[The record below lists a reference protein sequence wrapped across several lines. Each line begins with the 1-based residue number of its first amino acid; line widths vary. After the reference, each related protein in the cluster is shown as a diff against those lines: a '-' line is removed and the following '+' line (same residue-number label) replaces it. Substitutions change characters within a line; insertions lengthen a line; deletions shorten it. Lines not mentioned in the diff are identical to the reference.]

1 LSRDLIYRVSIQTN
15 TAKREAR
22 NIRSTFEK
30 ELRDIRLGN
39 LDTSGIKNATVQVRQ
54 LRQEVEQV
62 GSARPAGGKPGGIGG
77 FFSGQLDDA
86 LSDLKGLAAG
96 YLSVQGVIGG
106 INEAIDLTRLNTQAE
121 RANKSFDILSGG
133 AERASVNVMAIQTAA
148 GGAVTSLDAIAIGNQ
163 AASLG
168 LAKTTEGFEDLARS
182 ARIITMVSPIIREQ
196 GEALTQLALFSS
208 NAASYARADQL
219 GLSATEVRN
228 RIKELRMENGNLDD
242 SQLKLMAS
250 MQLLDEKFGALL
262 NTTEAQASGLEKLTT
277 NYQELR
283 IAVAGSTGPIDS
295 AARALASGFSQA
307 TTYIAGTDTPL
318 KTLID
323 NLKQTEQQARAMQGL
338 NPISRDLVTGAIRSI
353 DQLPGGGLIPKNMF
367 GLDAGSL
374 AADADSI
381 KLIVTALE
389 LASNAVSA
397 GVPGAEEYFNSISAI
412 AVEVDKQNY
421 ATSEQIALVSR
432 LTAGY
437 QESAQAG
444 GEAYA
449 QQTQAAEAAKKAEE
463 ARLALIFDQQEALN
477 QALATRA
484 QKAAPS
490 VGIEAAIN
498 LYREQKLAAE
508 KAIDELAATGVSDVN
523 EIAIR
528 TAGIVDQLVAPFDA
542 LEARAGPI
550 DLTAALGNFDQVGAA
565 LSNLNSG
572 FTDFLPGVSAA
583 REELTTL
590 SIEMA
595 LTGELSDEQA
605 ARLEYLSA
613 VAYSVA
619 DGGGQLGA
627 VINDLGSDFLAS
639 NAYAAELVNQL
650 VLTEAAYRNGAITGD
665 IYAGVTATL
674 TGKLLTLAQGA
685 GIATGAIY
693 ALNDA
698 QADMASPAGLAIGG
712 SIANRIQSQQQT
724 SGREQNRREM
734 ERYNR
739 DLARSQERSAGR
751 AGKLLEDGAKRASQE
766 LRSALDKVPG
776 LFSASQVTE
785 QDMKDTELG
794 VYQEKADEYLRRLR
808 DEVQNGNDWE
818 DVSLEE
824 ARAGLER
831 AGLEVGS
838 TAEQTVALLEKAI
851 NDSSLYSAVENI
863 PIFINEEA
871 VKFTQELQSK
881 SEQGRKNIYEYFGIQ
896 VDEAVG
902 AATGGGGGG
911 VAVRPP
917 ELIDI
922 DPFTDGVQTGL
933 DEYVAASGESVREQ
947 IANATRPFFN
957 PDELFL
963 PGTMGAATKPGG
975 AGATD
980 AIAQALAPLVS
991 AVTGIQ
997 GAKPQPAITPTVDGA
1012 ALQAELDKLQITI
1025 APTLAAD
1032 AGQKIAMALGDQ
1044 LGQQSA
1050 VLISH
1055 GAVIGKAFLAG
1066 IQQTLSVDDKGNAT
1080 IDFAGFIANN
1090 LGAQAQT
1097 FIAQGKGIASLLQ
1110 QGLSEGMAPAEGEA
1124 ATGGMAMQISSI
1136 TLAEGVRPPDVSV
1149 MAKIDK
1155 FAIDQTALLDAD
1167 LSIAPTIDLQ
1177 AVSEEREKAK
1187 RALTFLI
1194 EPGLT
1199 LTEADRAGFIS
1210 NVEAI
1215 RPVVSVQLALPEQQ
1229 TNAAVDFFAFDGSIP
1244 VETVN
1249 RADLVTFTNVLP
1261 VEQVN
1266 RAKLV
1271 VFLSELPTEQIDR
1284 SALVAFVSEVSKEEI
1299 DRSGLVS
1306 FLSELP
1312 TEQVDRSTLIGYINS
1327 PATETI
1333 DRAKLV
1339 TAINELPI
1347 QEVNRQTLVSYLN
1360 ALPSETV
1367 DRSTLVGF
1375 VNAIPAENV
1384 DRSALVSFANA
1395 VPTEHVDRSDLIAF
1409 VNALPAENIDRSAL
1423 VSFLGSVPSEA
1434 VDRQTLVSYL
1444 NSVPTETID
1453 RANVVAFLG
1462 NVTSE
1467 QVDRTALVAYI
1478 GAVPIFTVDLS
1489 KVVEFA
1495 GEAVR
1500 AAQDKLYSFL
1510 YGPSPERPDTAPGI
1524 TDAGPYAIDIQAQL
1538 SPAAYQSYLDY
1549 KAEVEANPPTI
1560 MPMLQAP
1567 GQRLGDVEPLG
1578 TIDVTAN
1585 ITKFDV
1591 TAQIDETALA
1601 SLTAP
1606 IVYAP
1611 QSDAQADFITPLV
1624 TGLTTQIGAN
1634 QDQIG
1639 AQGASVAQIII
1650 AGMIAAFQGTQQGGE
1665 ATTTISD
1672 ALFFAVNTQFT
1683 TAQSSFFT
1691 VGSIPAVA
1699 VESGFKGYAYDG
1711 LSSGLLD
1718 ALTNGIRAD
1727 ADAYMQRGATIAG
1740 YVQKG
1745 IGDGFSSDIG
1755 IRSAVTAGGVWGNA
1769 FVQGALNAI
1778 NAAGFVDQITTAVV
1792 DGITDQVEQP

>member
-1 LSRDLIYRVSIQTN
+1 MRSVF
-15 TAKREAR
+15 EA
-22 NIRSTFEK
+22 
-30 ELRDIRLGN
+30 ELRQINVGKLDTSGLKAAQAQAKLFAAEMERAVKAGDLGQ
-39 LDTSGIKNATVQVRQ
+39 LDTSGIQ
-54 LRQEVEQV
+54 
-62 GSARPAGGKPGGIGG
+62 
-77 FFSGQLDDA
+77 
-86 LSDLKGLAAG
+86 
-96 YLSVQGVIGG
+96 
-106 INEAIDLTRLNTQAE
+106 
-121 RANKSFDILSGG
+121 RA
-133 AERASVNVMAIQTAA
+133 
-148 GGAVTSLDAIAIGNQ
+148 
-163 AASLG
+163 
-168 LAKTTEGFEDLARS
+168 
-182 ARIITMVSPIIREQ
+182 VS
-196 GEALTQLALFSS
+196 
-208 NAASYARADQL
+208 
-219 GLSATEVRN
+219 
-228 RIKELRMENGNLDD
+228 
-242 SQLKLMAS
+242 
-250 MQLLDEKFGALL
+250 
-262 NTTEAQASGLEKLTT
+262 EAQALRTAFEQARNAAANVRPPSVGGGGIPSGL
-277 NYQELR
+277 
-283 IAVAGSTGPIDS
+283 A
-295 AARALASGFSQA
+295 
-307 TTYIAGTDTPL
+307 
-318 KTLID
+318 
-323 NLKQTEQQARAMQGL
+323 
-338 NPISRDLVTGAIRSI
+338 
-353 DQLPGGGLIPKNMF
+353 GGLLGGF
-367 GLDAGSL
+367 
-374 AADADSI
+374 
-381 KLIVTALE
+381 
-389 LASNAVSA
+389 
-397 GVPGAEEYFNSISAI
+397 
-412 AVEVDKQNY
+412 
-421 ATSEQIALVSR
+421 
-432 LTAGY
+432 
-437 QESAQAG
+437 AG
-444 GEAYA
+444 GIAINELKELG
-449 QQTQAAEAAKKAEE
+449 QQLSETARRGAVFQQLGDVLDDYTRSVGTNASAMIDAAKKAAQGTISEYELILNANRAIQFEVAKTPEAFAKLIELSTALGRAQGIADTQALEFLTTGLARESRLILDNLGLIIDLEAATKRYADTIGKSADQLTTAERKQALLEE
-463 ARLALIFDQQEALN
+463 AFRQGAVAIEANREAADSAATQFERFDANVQNLKDSWGELIATLAADKIGDAANALSDIRETWFEGGQSQDTISRRIEEIKTEIAKFENAEPFTILGFDVSQFKEGIGTLPNLRDELRVLEEMQVATNSASDAFLQQEGIITNVGAALDMTGQKAKAVSAEILTLYGDQESSIN
-477 QALATRA
+477 KSLMGRAEKSVDTIGPDQALAQYRQA
-484 QKAAPS
+484 KADA
-490 VGIEAAIN
+490 EAA
-498 LYREQKLAAE
+498 LQSLMDAGVTDATELQFRSAE
-508 KAIDELAATGVSDVN
+508 ILTS
-523 EIAIR
+523 
-528 TAGIVDQLVAPFDA
+528 LLAPFDE
-542 LEARAGPI
+542 LEARANQI
-550 DLTAALGNFDQVGAA
+550 DFSAMSGAI
-565 LSNLNSG
+565 SSLNAG
-572 FTDFLPGVSAA
+572 FVDFLPGVSSA
-583 REELTTL
+583 REELAAL
-590 SIEMA
+590 SQEM
-595 LTGELSDEQA
+595 LYSSTVTSEQLA
-605 ARLEYLSA
+605 QFEYLSA

-619 DGGGQLGA
+619 DGGSQLSA
-627 VINDLGSDFLAS
+627 VINDLGNDFLAS

-650 VLTEAAYRNGAITGD
+650 VLTEAAYRNGAISGD
-665 IYAGVTATL
+665 IYAGVTAML
-674 TGKLLTLAQGA
+674 TGQLLTLAQGA

-693 ALNDA
+693 ALNSA

-734 ERYNR
+734 ERYNK

-751 AGKLLEDGAKRASQE
+751 AGKLLEDGAKKANQE
-766 LRSALDKVPG
+766 LKSALDKVPG

-785 QDMKDTELG
+785 QDMKDAELG

-922 DPFTDGVQTGL
+922 DPLTEGLQTGL
-933 DEYVAASGESVREQ
+933 DEYVNASGEMVKEQMAKAKALFFDPANLFGSTAASG
-947 IANATRPFFN
+947 
-957 PDELFL
+957 
-963 PGTMGAATKPGG
+963 KPGAMG
-975 AGATD
+975 PVAKPEITVTADAT
-980 AIAQALAPLVS
+980 AQAWLPV
-991 AVTGIQ
+991 VTGQ
-997 GAKPQPAITPTVDGA
+997 TTTATVALGVAGPQAAPSMDGEKTKLLITDYYEVVTPEGGKV
-1012 ALQAELDKLQITI
+1012 K
-1025 APTLAAD
+1025 LAA
-1032 AGQKIAMALGDQ
+1032 A
-1044 LGQQSA
+1044 
-1050 VLISH
+1050 
-1055 GAVIGKAFLAG
+1055 
-1066 IQQTLSVDDKGNAT
+1066 
-1080 IDFAGFIANN
+1080 
-1090 LGAQAQT
+1090 
-1097 FIAQGKGIASLLQ
+1097 
-1110 QGLSEGMAPAEGEA
+1110 
-1124 ATGGMAMQISSI
+1124 
-1136 TLAEGVRPPDVSV
+1136 
-1149 MAKIDK
+1149 
-1155 FAIDQTALLDAD
+1155 
-1167 LSIAPTIDLQ
+1167 
-1177 AVSEEREKAK
+1177 
-1187 RALTFLI
+1187 
-1194 EPGLT
+1194 
-1199 LTEADRAGFIS
+1199 
-1210 NVEAI
+1210 
-1215 RPVVSVQLALPEQQ
+1215 
-1229 TNAAVDFFAFDGSIP
+1229 DFFTFDGSAP

-1249 RADLVTFTNVLP
+1249 RADLVTFTNALP

-1271 VFLSELPTEQIDR
+1271 SFLSELPTEQIDR

-1327 PATETI
+1327 PATETV
-1333 DRAKLV
+1333 DRA
-1339 TAINELPI
+1339 ELI
-1347 QEVNRQTLVSYLN
+1347 
-1360 ALPSETV
+1360 
-1367 DRSTLVGF
+1367 
-1375 VNAIPAENV
+1375 
-1384 DRSALVSFANA
+1384 SFA
-1395 VPTEHVDRSDLIAF
+1395 
-1409 VNALPAENIDRSAL
+1409 NALPAENIDRSAL
-1423 VSFLGSVPSEA
+1423 ISFLGSVPSEA

-1462 NVTSE
+1462 SVPSE
-1467 QVDRTALVAYI
+1467 QVDRTALVAYT

-1639 AQGASVAQIII
+1639 AQGASVSQIII

-1769 FVQGALNAI
+1769 FMQGALNAI

>member
-1 LSRDLIYRVSIQTN
+1 MRSVF
-15 TAKREAR
+15 EA
-22 NIRSTFEK
+22 
-30 ELRDIRLGN
+30 ELRQINVGKLDTSGLKAAQGQAKLFAAEMERAVKAGDLGQ
-39 LDTSGIKNATVQVRQ
+39 LDTSGIQ
-54 LRQEVEQV
+54 
-62 GSARPAGGKPGGIGG
+62 
-77 FFSGQLDDA
+77 
-86 LSDLKGLAAG
+86 
-96 YLSVQGVIGG
+96 
-106 INEAIDLTRLNTQAE
+106 
-121 RANKSFDILSGG
+121 RA
-133 AERASVNVMAIQTAA
+133 
-148 GGAVTSLDAIAIGNQ
+148 
-163 AASLG
+163 
-168 LAKTTEGFEDLARS
+168 
-182 ARIITMVSPIIREQ
+182 VS
-196 GEALTQLALFSS
+196 
-208 NAASYARADQL
+208 
-219 GLSATEVRN
+219 
-228 RIKELRMENGNLDD
+228 
-242 SQLKLMAS
+242 
-250 MQLLDEKFGALL
+250 
-262 NTTEAQASGLEKLTT
+262 EAQALRTAFEQAGNAAANVRPPSVGGGGIPSGL
-277 NYQELR
+277 
-283 IAVAGSTGPIDS
+283 A
-295 AARALASGFSQA
+295 
-307 TTYIAGTDTPL
+307 
-318 KTLID
+318 
-323 NLKQTEQQARAMQGL
+323 
-338 NPISRDLVTGAIRSI
+338 
-353 DQLPGGGLIPKNMF
+353 GGLLGGF
-367 GLDAGSL
+367 
-374 AADADSI
+374 
-381 KLIVTALE
+381 
-389 LASNAVSA
+389 
-397 GVPGAEEYFNSISAI
+397 
-412 AVEVDKQNY
+412 
-421 ATSEQIALVSR
+421 
-432 LTAGY
+432 
-437 QESAQAG
+437 AG
-444 GEAYA
+444 GIAINELKELG
-449 QQTQAAEAAKKAEE
+449 QQLSETARRGAVFQQLGDVLDDYTRSVGTNASAMIDAAKKAAQGTISEYELILNANRAIQFEVAKTPEAFAKLIELSTALGRAQGIADTQALEFLTTGLARESRLILDNLGLIIDLEAATKRYAETIGKSADQLTTAERKQALLEE
-463 ARLALIFDQQEALN
+463 AFRQGATAIEANRDAADSAATQFERLDANSQNLRDQLGELIAQGSAAYIASLADALEHASNVLDGRAELPGWLEGMGQAALDAANGMEARTIQTEVLRQAMAVLGASVVGFNETVRAGAAKELTDAFDQMEGVVTNAGVAIDMTGQKAKAVSAEILTLYGDQESSINKALMGRAEKSVDTIGPD
-477 QALATRA
+477 QALAQYRQA
-484 QKAAPS
+484 KADA
-490 VGIEAAIN
+490 EAA
-498 LYREQKLAAE
+498 LQSLMDAGVTDATELQFRSAE
-508 KAIDELAATGVSDVN
+508 ILTSL
-523 EIAIR
+523 
-528 TAGIVDQLVAPFDA
+528 LVPFDE
-542 LEARAGPI
+542 LEARANQI
-550 DLTAALGNFDQVGAA
+550 DFSAMSGAI
-565 LSNLNSG
+565 SSLNAG
-572 FTDFLPGVSAA
+572 FVDFLPGVSSA
-583 REELTTL
+583 REELASL
-590 SIEMA
+590 SQEMMFSSTVTA
-595 LTGELSDEQA
+595 EQLA
-605 ARLEYLSA
+605 QFKYLSA

-619 DGGGQLGA
+619 DGGSQLSA
-627 VINDLGSDFLAS
+627 VINDLGNDFLAS

-693 ALNDA
+693 ALNSA
-698 QADMASPAGLAIGG
+698 QADMASPAGRAIGG
-712 SIANRIQSQQQT
+712 SIANRIQSQQQA

-751 AGKLLEDGAKRASQE
+751 AGKLLEDGAKKASQE

-1066 IQQTLSVDDKGNAT
+1066 IQQTLSTDSEGNAT
-1080 IDFAGFIANN
+1080 IDIAGFIANN
-1090 LGAQAQT
+1090 LGTQAQT

-1136 TLAEGVRPPDVSV
+1136 TLAEGVRAPDVSV

-1194 EPGLT
+1194 EPGLA
-1199 LTEADRAGFIS
+1199 LAEADRAGFIS

-1327 PATETI
+1327 PATET
-1333 DRAKLV
+1333 
-1339 TAINELPI
+1339 
-1347 QEVNRQTLVSYLN
+1347 
-1360 ALPSETV
+1360 V
-1367 DRSTLVGF
+1367 DRSEL
-1375 VNAIPAENV
+1375 I
-1384 DRSALVSFANA
+1384 SFANA
-1395 VPTEHVDRSDLIAF
+1395 
-1409 VNALPAENIDRSAL
+1409 LPVENIDRSAL
-1423 VSFLGSVPSEA
+1423 ISFLGSVPSEA

-1462 NVTSE
+1462 NVPSE

-1495 GEAVR
+1495 GEAVK

-1510 YGPSPERPDTAPGI
+1510 YGPSPERPDTMPGI
-1524 TDAGPYAIDIQAQL
+1524 TDSGPYAIDIQAQL

-1567 GQRLGDVEPLG
+1567 GQRLGDVESLG
-1578 TIDVTAN
+1578 TVDVTAN

-1591 TAQIDETALA
+1591 TAQIDEAALA

-1665 ATTTISD
+1665 TTTAISD

-1691 VGSIPAVA
+1691 VGGIPAVA

>member
-1 LSRDLIYRVSIQTN
+1 MPSRELIYRVSVQTSD
-15 TAKREAR
+15 AKRQAQNMRSVFEA
-22 NIRSTFEK
+22 
-30 ELRDIRLGN
+30 ELRQINVGKLDTSGLKAAQAQAKLFAAEMERAVKAGDLGQ
-39 LDTSGIKNATVQVRQ
+39 LDTSGIQ
-54 LRQEVEQV
+54 
-62 GSARPAGGKPGGIGG
+62 
-77 FFSGQLDDA
+77 
-86 LSDLKGLAAG
+86 
-96 YLSVQGVIGG
+96 
-106 INEAIDLTRLNTQAE
+106 
-121 RANKSFDILSGG
+121 RA
-133 AERASVNVMAIQTAA
+133 
-148 GGAVTSLDAIAIGNQ
+148 
-163 AASLG
+163 
-168 LAKTTEGFEDLARS
+168 
-182 ARIITMVSPIIREQ
+182 VS
-196 GEALTQLALFSS
+196 
-208 NAASYARADQL
+208 
-219 GLSATEVRN
+219 
-228 RIKELRMENGNLDD
+228 
-242 SQLKLMAS
+242 
-250 MQLLDEKFGALL
+250 
-262 NTTEAQASGLEKLTT
+262 EAQALRTAFEQAGNAAANVRPPSVGGGGIPSGL
-277 NYQELR
+277 
-283 IAVAGSTGPIDS
+283 A
-295 AARALASGFSQA
+295 
-307 TTYIAGTDTPL
+307 
-318 KTLID
+318 
-323 NLKQTEQQARAMQGL
+323 
-338 NPISRDLVTGAIRSI
+338 
-353 DQLPGGGLIPKNMF
+353 GGLLGGF
-367 GLDAGSL
+367 
-374 AADADSI
+374 
-381 KLIVTALE
+381 
-389 LASNAVSA
+389 
-397 GVPGAEEYFNSISAI
+397 
-412 AVEVDKQNY
+412 
-421 ATSEQIALVSR
+421 
-432 LTAGY
+432 
-437 QESAQAG
+437 AG
-444 GEAYA
+444 GIAINELKELG
-449 QQTQAAEAAKKAEE
+449 QQLSETARRGAVFQQLGDVLDDYTRSVGTNASAMIDAAKKAAQGTISEYELILNANRAIQFEVAKTPEAFAKLIELSTALGRAQGIADTQALEFLTTGLARESRLILDNLGLIIDLEAATKRYADTIGKSADQLTTAERKQALLEE
-463 ARLALIFDQQEALN
+463 AFRQGATAIEANRDAADSAATQFERLDANSQNLRDQLGELIAQGSAAYIASLADALEHASNVLDGRAELPGWLEGMGQAALDAANGMEARTIQTEVLRQAMAVLGASVVGFNETVRAGAAKELTDAFDQMEGVVTNAGVAIDMTGQKAKAVSAEILTLYGDQESSINKALMGRAEKSVDTIGAD
-477 QALATRA
+477 QALAQYRQA
-484 QKAAPS
+484 KQDA
-490 VGIEAAIN
+490 EAA
-498 LYREQKLAAE
+498 LQSLMDAGVTDATELQFRSAE
-508 KAIDELAATGVSDVN
+508 ILTSL
-523 EIAIR
+523 
-528 TAGIVDQLVAPFDA
+528 LVPFDE
-542 LEARAGPI
+542 LEARANQI
-550 DLTAALGNFDQVGAA
+550 DFSAMSGAI
-565 LSNLNSG
+565 SSLNAG
-572 FTDFLPGVSAA
+572 FVDFLPGVSSA
-583 REELTTL
+583 REELASL
-590 SIEMA
+590 SQEMMFSSTVTA
-595 LTGELSDEQA
+595 EQLA
-605 ARLEYLSA
+605 QFEYLSA

-619 DGGGQLGA
+619 DGGSQLSA
-627 VINDLGSDFLAS
+627 VINDLGNDFLAS

-650 VLTEAAYRNGAITGD
+650 VLTEAAYRNGAISGD

-674 TGKLLTLAQGA
+674 TGQLLTLAQGA

-693 ALNDA
+693 ALNSA

-734 ERYNR
+734 ERYNK

-751 AGKLLEDGAKRASQE
+751 AGKLLEDGAKKANQE
-766 LRSALDKVPG
+766 LKSALDKVPG

-785 QDMKDTELG
+785 QDMKDAELG

-911 VAVRPP
+911 GGVAVRPP

-922 DPFTDGVQTGL
+922 DPLTEGLQTGL
-933 DEYVAASGESVREQ
+933 DEYVNANGEMVKEQ
-947 IANATRPFFN
+947 MAKAKALFFDPAN
-957 PDELFL
+957 LFA
-963 PGTMGAATKPGG
+963 PGAKMGGVS
-975 AGATD
+975 AGAMGPAAKPEIIITAD
-980 AIAQALAPLVS
+980 ASAQALTPFLSSFAGGQGPTTAPMPMI
-991 AVTGIQ
+991 A
-997 GAKPQPAITPTVDGA
+997 PTVDGA
-1012 ALQAELDKLQITI
+1012 ALQAELDKLQITL
-1025 APTLAAD
+1025 APTLADD

-1136 TLAEGVRPPDVSV
+1136 TLAEGVRAPDVSV

-1155 FAIDQTALLDAD
+1155 FAIDQTALFDAD

-1215 RPVVSVQLALPEQQ
+1215 RPVVAVQLALPEQQ

-1462 NVTSE
+1462 SVPSE
-1467 QVDRTALVAYI
+1467 QVDRTALVAYT

-1769 FVQGALNAI
+1769 FMQGALNAI

>member
-1 LSRDLIYRVSIQTN
+1 LIYRLSIQTN
-15 TAKREAR
+15 DAKRQAA
-22 NIRSTFEK
+22 NIRSTFER
-30 ELRDIRLGN
+30 ELRQIQAGN
-39 LDTSGIKNATVQVRQ
+39 INFSAATGQARQ
-54 LRQEVEQV
+54 L
-62 GSARPAGGKPGGIGG
+62 SAELNNVAASGQKVKAALPGGTD
-77 FFSGQLDDA
+77 FFSA
-86 LSDLKGLAAG
+86 
-96 YLSVQGVIGG
+96 G
-106 INEAIDLTRLNTQAE
+106 IN
-121 RANKSFDILSGG
+121 
-133 AERASVNVMAIQTAA
+133 
-148 GGAVTSLDAIAIGNQ
+148 DAIAQVQNLATAYIGLQGITAVIDLSKLGTQ
-163 AASLG
+163 AQRTYASLNI
-168 LAKTTEGFEDLARS
+168 LAGGGEKAEEVLKAIQKASNGTVTEMEAAGIATQGFALKLARTPAEFEKLTRA
-182 ARIITMVSPIIREQ
+182 AREIVQVSPIINDVS
-196 GEALTQLALFSS
+196 EALTQLALFAS
-208 NAASYARADQL
+208 NEQSFARADQL
-219 GLSATEVRN
+219 GLAVGEVKDRMA
-228 RIKELRMENGNLDD
+228 ELRRENDALSG
-242 SQLKLMAS
+242 SQAKLLAS
-250 MQLLDEKFGALL
+250 VQLLDEKYGATLD
-262 NTTEAQASGLEKLTT
+262 TIEAQATGIEKL
-277 NYQELR
+277 R
-283 IAVAGSTGPIDS
+283 VAWEDAKVS
-295 AARALASGFSQA
+295 FA
-307 TTYIAGTDTPL
+307 TAD
-318 KTLID
+318 
-323 NLKQTEQQARAMQGL
+323 
-338 NPISRDLVTGAIRSI
+338 
-353 DQLPGGGLIPKNMF
+353 F
-367 GLDAGSL
+367 G
-374 AADADSI
+374 
-381 KLIVTALE
+381 V
-389 LASNAVSA
+389 
-397 GVPGAEEYFNSISAI
+397 GAEFFSVDRFANSIANSISVLSGNYSDLQ
-412 AVEVDKQNY
+412 AVADRVKGTIGTLENRKTAFFFPEDTQPQIDKLN
-421 ATSEQIALVSR
+421 
-432 LTAGY
+432 AGF
-437 QESAQAG
+437 ES
-444 GEAYA
+444 Y
-449 QQTQAAEAAKKAEE
+449 KKAVDEVNRAVAAGTPGADE
-463 ARLALIFDQQEALN
+463 YQARLAALSLTIVQSGGINDAQVAQLQELHNWYNQTAQSVVSLAEAEKLRAENKISADQFENTRQATIFEQQPAIE
-477 QALATRA
+477 QALAGRA
-484 QKAAPS
+484 GKSADV
-490 VGIEAAIN
+490 VGIEAAIAI
-498 LYREQKLAAE
+498 YRQQKAAVDA
-508 KAIDELAATGVSDVN
+508 AIQQLIDSGVSDQN

-528 TAGIVDQLVAPFDA
+528 VSAITAELMAPFDA
-542 LEARAGPI
+542 LEARASTI

-565 LSNLNSG
+565 LSSLNAG
-572 FTDFLPGVSAA
+572 FVDFLPGVSSA

-590 SIEMA
+590 STEMA

-619 DGGGQLGA
+619 DGGSQLSA
-627 VINDLGSDFLAS
+627 VINDLGNDFLAS

-693 ALNDA
+693 ALNSA
-698 QADMASPAGLAIGG
+698 QADMASPAGRAIGG
-712 SIANRIQSQQQT
+712 SIANRIQSQQQA

-881 SEQGRKNIYEYFGIQ
+881 SEEGRKNIYEYFGL
-896 VDEAVG
+896 VTDEAVS
-902 AATGGGGGG
+902 AATGGGGGGGG

-922 DPFTDGVQTGL
+922 DPLTEGLQTGL
-933 DEYVAASGESVREQ
+933 DEYVNANGEMVKEQ
-947 IANATRPFFN
+947 MAKAKALFFDPAN
-957 PDELFL
+957 LF
-963 PGTMGAATKPGG
+963 GTKK
-975 AGATD
+975 GATGAMGPAAKPEIIITAD
-980 AIAQALAPLVS
+980 ASAQALTPFLSSFTGGQGPTTAPLPMI
-991 AVTGIQ
+991 A
-997 GAKPQPAITPTVDGA
+997 PTVDGA
-1012 ALQAELDKLQITI
+1012 ALQAELDKLQITL
-1025 APTLAAD
+1025 APTLADD

-1066 IQQTLSVDDKGNAT
+1066 IQQTLSVDGEGNAT

-1124 ATGGMAMQISSI
+1124 ATGGIAIQISSI
-1136 TLAEGVRPPDVSV
+1136 TLAEGVRAPDVSV

-1229 TNAAVDFFAFDGSIP
+1229 TNADGS
-1244 VETVN
+1244 
-1249 RADLVTFTNVLP
+1249 
-1261 VEQVN
+1261 Q
-1266 RAKLV
+1266 
-1271 VFLSELPTEQIDR
+1271 
-1284 SALVAFVSEVSKEEI
+1284 
-1299 DRSGLVS
+1299 G
-1306 FLSELP
+1306 
-1312 TEQVDRSTLIGYINS
+1312 
-1327 PATETI
+1327 
-1333 DRAKLV
+1333 
-1339 TAINELPI
+1339 
-1347 QEVNRQTLVSYLN
+1347 
-1360 ALPSETV
+1360 
-1367 DRSTLVGF
+1367 
-1375 VNAIPAENV
+1375 
-1384 DRSALVSFANA
+1384 ANA
-1395 VPTEHVDRSDLIAF
+1395 
-1409 VNALPAENIDRSAL
+1409 
-1423 VSFLGSVPSEA
+1423 
-1434 VDRQTLVSYL
+1434 
-1444 NSVPTETID
+1444 
-1453 RANVVAFLG
+1453 
-1462 NVTSE
+1462 
-1467 QVDRTALVAYI
+1467 
-1478 GAVPIFTVDLS
+1478 
-1489 KVVEFA
+1489 
-1495 GEAVR
+1495 
-1500 AAQDKLYSFL
+1500 
-1510 YGPSPERPDTAPGI
+1510 
-1524 TDAGPYAIDIQAQL
+1524 
-1538 SPAAYQSYLDY
+1538 
-1549 KAEVEANPPTI
+1549 
-1560 MPMLQAP
+1560 
-1567 GQRLGDVEPLG
+1567 
-1578 TIDVTAN
+1578 
-1585 ITKFDV
+1585 
-1591 TAQIDETALA
+1591 
-1601 SLTAP
+1601 
-1606 IVYAP
+1606 
-1611 QSDAQADFITPLV
+1611 ITPL
-1624 TGLTTQIGAN
+1624 LQSINTQTRASTDGIMRE
-1634 QDQIG
+1634 
-1639 AQGASVAQIII
+1639 GASIAMILVAGLI
-1650 AGMIAAFQGTQQGGE
+1650 AHFKGGQQSGGE
-1665 ATTTISD
+1665 QAATPIAD
-1672 ALFFAVNTQFT
+1672 ALMTSVSAQFMATQNMFYAVGFGP
-1683 TAQSSFFT
+1683 ASS
-1691 VGSIPAVA
+1691 
-1699 VESGFKGYAYDG
+1699 VESGFKNYAYDG

>member
-1 LSRDLIYRVSIQTN
+1 M
-15 TAKREAR
+15 
-22 NIRSTFEK
+22 
-30 ELRDIRLGN
+30 
-39 LDTSGIKNATVQVRQ
+39 
-54 LRQEVEQV
+54 
-62 GSARPAGGKPGGIGG
+62 
-77 FFSGQLDDA
+77 
-86 LSDLKGLAAG
+86 
-96 YLSVQGVIGG
+96 
-106 INEAIDLTRLNTQAE
+106 ID
-121 RANKSFDILSGG
+121 
-133 AERASVNVMAIQTAA
+133 
-148 GGAVTSLDAIAIGNQ
+148 
-163 AASLG
+163 
-168 LAKTTEGFEDLARS
+168 
-182 ARIITMVSPIIREQ
+182 
-196 GEALTQLALFSS
+196 
-208 NAASYARADQL
+208 
-219 GLSATEVRN
+219 
-228 RIKELRMENGNLDD
+228 
-242 SQLKLMAS
+242 
-250 MQLLDEKFGALL
+250 
-262 NTTEAQASGLEKLTT
+262 
-277 NYQELR
+277 
-283 IAVAGSTGPIDS
+283 
-295 AARALASGFSQA
+295 
-307 TTYIAGTDTPL
+307 
-318 KTLID
+318 
-323 NLKQTEQQARAMQGL
+323 
-338 NPISRDLVTGAIRSI
+338 
-353 DQLPGGGLIPKNMF
+353 
-367 GLDAGSL
+367 
-374 AADADSI
+374 
-381 KLIVTALE
+381 
-389 LASNAVSA
+389 
-397 GVPGAEEYFNSISAI
+397 
-412 AVEVDKQNY
+412 
-421 ATSEQIALVSR
+421 
-432 LTAGY
+432 
-437 QESAQAG
+437 
-444 GEAYA
+444 
-449 QQTQAAEAAKKAEE
+449 AAKKAAQGTISEYELILNANRAIQFEVAKTPEAFAKLIELSTALGRAQGIADTQALEFLTTGLARESRLILDNLGLIIDLEAATKRYADTIGKSADQLTTAERKQALLEE
-463 ARLALIFDQQEALN
+463 AFRQGATAIEANRDAADSAATQFERLDANSQNLRDLLGELIAQGSAAYIASLADALEHASNVLDGRAELPGWLDGMGQAALDAANDMEASTIQTAVLRQAMAVLGASVVGFNETVRAGAAKELTDAFDQMEGVVTNAGVAIDMTGQKAKAVSAEILTLYGDQESSINKALMGRAEKSVDTIGAD
-477 QALATRA
+477 QALAQYRQA
-484 QKAAPS
+484 KQDA
-490 VGIEAAIN
+490 EAA
-498 LYREQKLAAE
+498 LQSLMDAGVTDATELQFRSAE
-508 KAIDELAATGVSDVN
+508 ILTSL
-523 EIAIR
+523 
-528 TAGIVDQLVAPFDA
+528 LVPFDE
-542 LEARAGPI
+542 LEARANQI
-550 DLTAALGNFDQVGAA
+550 DFSAMSGAI
-565 LSNLNSG
+565 SSLNAG
-572 FTDFLPGVSAA
+572 FVDFLPGVSSA
-583 REELTTL
+583 REELASL
-590 SIEMA
+590 SQEMMFSSTVTA
-595 LTGELSDEQA
+595 EQLA
-605 ARLEYLSA
+605 QFEYLSA

-619 DGGGQLGA
+619 DGGSQLSA
-627 VINDLGSDFLAS
+627 VINDLGNDFLAS

-650 VLTEAAYRNGAITGD
+650 VLTEAAYRNGAISGD

-674 TGKLLTLAQGA
+674 TGQLLTLAQGA

-693 ALNDA
+693 ALNSA

-734 ERYNR
+734 ERYNK

-751 AGKLLEDGAKRASQE
+751 AGKLLEDGAKKANQE
-766 LRSALDKVPG
+766 LKSALDKVPG

-785 QDMKDTELG
+785 QDMKDAELG

-911 VAVRPP
+911 GGVAVRPP

-922 DPFTDGVQTGL
+922 DPLTEGLQTGL
-933 DEYVAASGESVREQ
+933 DEYVNASGEMVKEQMAKAKALFFDPANLFGSTAASG
-947 IANATRPFFN
+947 
-957 PDELFL
+957 
-963 PGTMGAATKPGG
+963 KPGAMG
-975 AGATD
+975 PVAKPEITVTADAT
-980 AIAQALAPLVS
+980 AQAWLPV
-991 AVTGIQ
+991 VTGQ
-997 GAKPQPAITPTVDGA
+997 TTTATVALGVAGPQAAPSMDGEKTKLLITDYYEVVTPEGGKV
-1012 ALQAELDKLQITI
+1012 K
-1025 APTLAAD
+1025 LAA
-1032 AGQKIAMALGDQ
+1032 A
-1044 LGQQSA
+1044 
-1050 VLISH
+1050 
-1055 GAVIGKAFLAG
+1055 
-1066 IQQTLSVDDKGNAT
+1066 
-1080 IDFAGFIANN
+1080 
-1090 LGAQAQT
+1090 
-1097 FIAQGKGIASLLQ
+1097 
-1110 QGLSEGMAPAEGEA
+1110 
-1124 ATGGMAMQISSI
+1124 
-1136 TLAEGVRPPDVSV
+1136 
-1149 MAKIDK
+1149 
-1155 FAIDQTALLDAD
+1155 
-1167 LSIAPTIDLQ
+1167 
-1177 AVSEEREKAK
+1177 
-1187 RALTFLI
+1187 
-1194 EPGLT
+1194 
-1199 LTEADRAGFIS
+1199 
-1210 NVEAI
+1210 
-1215 RPVVSVQLALPEQQ
+1215 
-1229 TNAAVDFFAFDGSIP
+1229 DFFTFDGSAP

-1249 RADLVTFTNVLP
+1249 RADLVTFTNALP

-1271 VFLSELPTEQIDR
+1271 SFLSELPTEQIDRSALVAFVSEVSKEEIDRSGLVSFLSELPTEQVDRSTLIGYINSPATETVDRAELISFANALPAENIDRSALISFLGSVPSEAVDRQTLVSYLNSVPTETIDRANVVAFLGSVPSEQVDR

-1769 FVQGALNAI
+1769 FMQGALNAI

>member
-1 LSRDLIYRVSIQTN
+1 MSRELIYRLSIQTN
-15 TAKREAR
+15 DAKRQAA
-22 NIRSTFEK
+22 NIRSTFER
-30 ELRDIRLGN
+30 ELRQIQAGN
-39 LDTSGIKNATVQVRQ
+39 INFSAATGQARQ
-54 LRQEVEQV
+54 L
-62 GSARPAGGKPGGIGG
+62 SAELNNVAASGQKVKAALPGGTD
-77 FFSGQLDDA
+77 FFSA
-86 LSDLKGLAAG
+86 
-96 YLSVQGVIGG
+96 G
-106 INEAIDLTRLNTQAE
+106 IN
-121 RANKSFDILSGG
+121 
-133 AERASVNVMAIQTAA
+133 
-148 GGAVTSLDAIAIGNQ
+148 DAIAQVQNLATAYIGLQGITAVIDLSKLGTQ
-163 AASLG
+163 AQRTYASLNI
-168 LAKTTEGFEDLARS
+168 LAGGGEKAEEVLKAIQKASNGTVTEMEAAGIATQGFALKLARTPAEFEKLTRA
-182 ARIITMVSPIIREQ
+182 AREIVQVSPIINDVS
-196 GEALTQLALFSS
+196 EALTQLALFAS
-208 NAASYARADQL
+208 NEQSFARADQL
-219 GLSATEVRN
+219 GLAVGEVKDRMA
-228 RIKELRMENGNLDD
+228 ELRRENDALSG
-242 SQLKLMAS
+242 SQAKLLAS
-250 MQLLDEKFGALL
+250 VQLLDEKYGATLD
-262 NTTEAQASGLEKLTT
+262 TIEAQATGIEKL
-277 NYQELR
+277 R
-283 IAVAGSTGPIDS
+283 VAWEDAKVS
-295 AARALASGFSQA
+295 FA
-307 TTYIAGTDTPL
+307 TAD
-318 KTLID
+318 
-323 NLKQTEQQARAMQGL
+323 
-338 NPISRDLVTGAIRSI
+338 
-353 DQLPGGGLIPKNMF
+353 F
-367 GLDAGSL
+367 G
-374 AADADSI
+374 
-381 KLIVTALE
+381 V
-389 LASNAVSA
+389 
-397 GVPGAEEYFNSISAI
+397 GAEFFSVDRFANSIANSISVLSGNYSDLQ
-412 AVEVDKQNY
+412 AVADRVKGTIGTLENRKTAFFFPEDTQPQIDKLN
-421 ATSEQIALVSR
+421 
-432 LTAGY
+432 AGF
-437 QESAQAG
+437 ES
-444 GEAYA
+444 Y
-449 QQTQAAEAAKKAEE
+449 KKAVDEVNRAVAAGTPGADE
-463 ARLALIFDQQEALN
+463 YQARLAALSLTIVQSGGINDAQVAQLQELHNWYNQTAQSVVSLAEAEKLRAENKISADQFENTRQATIFEQQPAIE
-477 QALATRA
+477 QALAGRA
-484 QKAAPS
+484 GKSADV
-490 VGIEAAIN
+490 VGIEAAIAI
-498 LYREQKLAAE
+498 YRQQKAAVDA
-508 KAIDELAATGVSDVN
+508 AIQQLIDSGVSDQN

-528 TAGIVDQLVAPFDA
+528 VSAITAELMAPFDA
-542 LEARAGPI
+542 LEARASTI

-565 LSNLNSG
+565 LSSLNAG
-572 FTDFLPGVSAA
+572 FVDFLPGVSSA

-590 SIEMA
+590 STEMA

-619 DGGGQLGA
+619 DGGSQLSA
-627 VINDLGSDFLAS
+627 VINDLGNDFLAS

-665 IYAGVTATL
+665 IYAGVTAAL

-734 ERYNR
+734 ERYNK

-751 AGKLLEDGAKRASQE
+751 AGKLLEDGAKKANQE
-766 LRSALDKVPG
+766 LKSALDKVPG

-785 QDMKDTELG
+785 QDMKDAELG

-911 VAVRPP
+911 GGVAVRPP

-922 DPFTDGVQTGL
+922 DPLTEGLQTGL
-933 DEYVAASGESVREQ
+933 DEYVNASGEMVKEQMAKAKALFFDPANLFGSTAASG
-947 IANATRPFFN
+947 
-957 PDELFL
+957 
-963 PGTMGAATKPGG
+963 KPGAMG
-975 AGATD
+975 PVAKPEITVTADAT
-980 AIAQALAPLVS
+980 AQAWLPV
-991 AVTGIQ
+991 VTGQ
-997 GAKPQPAITPTVDGA
+997 TTTATVALGVAGPQAAPSMDGEKTKLLITDYYEVVTPEGGKV
-1012 ALQAELDKLQITI
+1012 K
-1025 APTLAAD
+1025 LAA
-1032 AGQKIAMALGDQ
+1032 A
-1044 LGQQSA
+1044 
-1050 VLISH
+1050 
-1055 GAVIGKAFLAG
+1055 
-1066 IQQTLSVDDKGNAT
+1066 
-1080 IDFAGFIANN
+1080 
-1090 LGAQAQT
+1090 
-1097 FIAQGKGIASLLQ
+1097 
-1110 QGLSEGMAPAEGEA
+1110 
-1124 ATGGMAMQISSI
+1124 
-1136 TLAEGVRPPDVSV
+1136 
-1149 MAKIDK
+1149 
-1155 FAIDQTALLDAD
+1155 
-1167 LSIAPTIDLQ
+1167 
-1177 AVSEEREKAK
+1177 
-1187 RALTFLI
+1187 
-1194 EPGLT
+1194 
-1199 LTEADRAGFIS
+1199 
-1210 NVEAI
+1210 
-1215 RPVVSVQLALPEQQ
+1215 
-1229 TNAAVDFFAFDGSIP
+1229 DFFTFDGSAP

-1249 RADLVTFTNVLP
+1249 RADLVTFTNALP

-1271 VFLSELPTEQIDR
+1271 SFLSELPTEQIDR

-1327 PATETI
+1327 PATETV
-1333 DRAKLV
+1333 DRA
-1339 TAINELPI
+1339 ELI
-1347 QEVNRQTLVSYLN
+1347 
-1360 ALPSETV
+1360 
-1367 DRSTLVGF
+1367 
-1375 VNAIPAENV
+1375 
-1384 DRSALVSFANA
+1384 SFA
-1395 VPTEHVDRSDLIAF
+1395 
-1409 VNALPAENIDRSAL
+1409 NALPAENIDRSAL
-1423 VSFLGSVPSEA
+1423 ISFLGSVPSEA

-1462 NVTSE
+1462 SVPSE
-1467 QVDRTALVAYI
+1467 QVDRTALVAYT

-1769 FVQGALNAI
+1769 FMQGALNAI

>member
-1 LSRDLIYRVSIQTN
+1 MFESELKQINVGKLDTSGLKAAQGQAKLFAAEMERAVKAGDLGQ
-15 TAKREAR
+15 
-22 NIRSTFEK
+22 
-30 ELRDIRLGN
+30 
-39 LDTSGIKNATVQVRQ
+39 LDTSGIQRAVSEAQA
-54 LRQEVEQV
+54 LRAAFEQAR
-62 GSARPAGGKPGGIGG
+62 SAASNIKVP
-77 FFSGQLDDA
+77 SSA
-86 LSDLKGLAAG
+86 L
-96 YLSVQGVIGG
+96 
-106 INEAIDLTRLNTQAE
+106 
-121 RANKSFDILSGG
+121 
-133 AERASVNVMAIQTAA
+133 A
-148 GGAVTSLDAIAIGNQ
+148 GGA
-163 AASLG
+163 
-168 LAKTTEGFEDLARS
+168 
-182 ARIITMVSPIIREQ
+182 
-196 GEALTQLALFSS
+196 
-208 NAASYARADQL
+208 
-219 GLSATEVRN
+219 
-228 RIKELRMENGNLDD
+228 
-242 SQLKLMAS
+242 
-250 MQLLDEKFGALL
+250 
-262 NTTEAQASGLEKLTT
+262 
-277 NYQELR
+277 
-283 IAVAGSTGPIDS
+283 
-295 AARALASGFSQA
+295 
-307 TTYIAGTDTPL
+307 
-318 KTLID
+318 
-323 NLKQTEQQARAMQGL
+323 
-338 NPISRDLVTGAIRSI
+338 
-353 DQLPGGGLIPKNMF
+353 GGGLSTLGGAF
-367 GLDAGSL
+367 AGGFV
-374 AADADSI
+374 AT
-381 KLIVTALE
+381 TAI
-389 LASNAVSA
+389 A
-397 GVPGAEEYFNSISAI
+397 GVRELGQALNETARRGAVFQQLGDVLDSYTASVGTNS
-412 AVEVDKQNY
+412 
-421 ATSEQIALVSR
+421 
-432 LTAGY
+432 
-437 QESAQAG
+437 
-444 GEAYA
+444 
-449 QQTQAAEAAKKAEE
+449 AAMIDAAKKAAQGTISEYELILNANRALQFEVAKTPEQFAKLIELSTALGRAQGISDTSALEFLTTGLARESRLILDNLGLIINVE
-463 ARLALIFDQQEALN
+463 AATAKYAATIGKTADELSAAERKQALLDEAFRQGATALEANRSAYDSAATQFERFDANVQNLKDSFGRLIAIMSAGGIEAMANAVAALN
-477 QALATRA
+477 QELTNKGTAGGAATDLQRLLALREQLQQGQAVAIPGFGQINVNAQSLAAVEQAIADTEAKLNQLSAAERVAGTSMQQAAALSYQAADAHGEYQRQLENTRLKEQALSQERLSGQMATIDKALLSRAEKSVDTIGADQALAQYRQA
-484 QKAAPS
+484 KADA
-490 VGIEAAIN
+490 EAA
-498 LYREQKLAAE
+498 LQSLMDAGVTDATELQFRSAE
-508 KAIDELAATGVSDVN
+508 ILTSL
-523 EIAIR
+523 
-528 TAGIVDQLVAPFDA
+528 LVPFDE
-542 LEARAGPI
+542 LEARANQI
-550 DLTAALGNFDQVGAA
+550 DFSAMSGAI
-565 LSNLNSG
+565 SSLNAG
-572 FTDFLPGVSAA
+572 FVDFLPGVSSA
-583 REELTTL
+583 REELASL
-590 SIEMA
+590 SQEMMYSSTVTA
-595 LTGELSDEQA
+595 EQLA
-605 ARLEYLSA
+605 QFEYLSA

-674 TGKLLTLAQGA
+674 TGKLLTLAKGA

-693 ALNDA
+693 ALNSA
-698 QADMASPAGLAIGG
+698 QADMASPEGRAIGD

-751 AGKLLEDGAKRASQE
+751 AGKLLEDGAKKANQE
-766 LRSALDKVPG
+766 LKSALDKVPG

-785 QDMKDTELG
+785 QDMKDAELG

-911 VAVRPP
+911 GVAVRPP

-922 DPFTDGVQTGL
+922 DPHTEGLQTGL
-933 DEYVAASGESVREQ
+933 DEYVSATGEVIKEQ
-947 IANATRPFFN
+947 LVKATRLFLN
-957 PDELFL
+957 PDELFS
-963 PGTMGAATKPGG
+963 PSTMGAATKPEITVT
-975 AGATD
+975 ADAT
-980 AIAQALAPLVS
+980 AQAWLPV
-991 AVTGIQ
+991 VTGKTTT
-997 GAKPQPAITPTVDGA
+997 ATV
-1012 ALQAELDKLQITI
+1012 
-1025 APTLAAD
+1025 
-1032 AGQKIAMALGDQ
+1032 ALGVAGPQAAPSMDGEKTK
-1044 LGQQSA
+1044 L
-1050 VLISH
+1050 LITDYYEVVTPE
-1055 GAVIGKAFLAG
+1055 GGKVKL
-1066 IQQTLSVDDKGNAT
+1066 V
-1080 IDFAGFIANN
+1080 
-1090 LGAQAQT
+1090 
-1097 FIAQGKGIASLLQ
+1097 
-1110 QGLSEGMAPAEGEA
+1110 A
-1124 ATGGMAMQISSI
+1124 A
-1136 TLAEGVRPPDVSV
+1136 
-1149 MAKIDK
+1149 
-1155 FAIDQTALLDAD
+1155 
-1167 LSIAPTIDLQ
+1167 
-1177 AVSEEREKAK
+1177 
-1187 RALTFLI
+1187 
-1194 EPGLT
+1194 
-1199 LTEADRAGFIS
+1199 
-1210 NVEAI
+1210 
-1215 RPVVSVQLALPEQQ
+1215 
-1229 TNAAVDFFAFDGSIP
+1229 DFFAFDGSIP

-1249 RADLVTFTNVLP
+1249 RADLVTFTNALP

-1395 VPTEHVDRSDLIAF
+1395 VPTEQVDRSDLIAF

-1462 NVTSE
+1462 NVPSE
-1467 QVDRTALVAYI
+1467 QVDRTALVAYT
-1478 GAVPIFTVDLS
+1478 GTVPTFTVDLS
-1489 KVVEFA
+1489 QVVEFA
-1495 GEAVR
+1495 GEAVK
-1500 AAQDKLYSFL
+1500 AAQDKLYSLL
-1510 YGPSPERPDTAPGI
+1510 YGPSPEKPDTMPGI

-1567 GQRLGDVEPLG
+1567 GQRLGDVESLG
-1578 TIDVTAN
+1578 TVDVTAN
-1585 ITKFDV
+1585 IIKFDV
-1591 TAQIDETALA
+1591 TAQIDETALS

-1634 QDQIG
+1634 QEQIG

-1665 ATTTISD
+1665 TTTAISD

-1727 ADAYMQRGATIAG
+1727 ADAYMQRGGTIAG

-1792 DGITDQVEQP
+1792 DGITEQVEQP